1 MKTAD
6 VNKSS
11 SCQCN
16 SEMMVCGCSAPAAF
30 AAQCGTNILLICTT
44 GCSSV
49 GSCKRRELP
58 PGNLPFLELGAQVQT
73 HEISFSK
80 LFWLN
85 ARCCKRGFA
94 PREMKNLRPC
104 SVDLMLLRKND
115 MRFMYSVTTSQGC
128 SIMQQSTTEKSATS
142 YACWLCLLLSAQP
155 NTGAELSFALLP
167 YSCYFLIEFTQL
179 ALAN

>member
-6 VNKSS
+6 VNKST

-16 SEMMVCGCSAPAAF
+16 SEMVVCGCSAPAAF

-58 PGNLPFLELGAQVQT
+58 PGKLPFLELGAQVQT

-128 SIMQQSTTEKSATS
+128 SIMQQSTTEKPLPRPMLAGC
-142 YACWLCLLLSAQP
+142 AFCCLLSL
-155 NTGAELSFALLP
+155 
-167 YSCYFLIEFTQL
+167 TQVQSYPL
-179 ALAN
+179 HSYLTAVIF